1 MKEPMYSKLPHSH
14 SPIGKDVELLIDFLT
29 EIFASKKQE
38 IIHADCD
45 VGLIDLH
52 LVRQPLWSVFSF
64 PFTALAG
71 GTLACTLAT
80 GVAGYTGVAVAEEL
94 ADEVDVPLTGAR
106 RRRS

>member
-64 PFTALAG
+64 PFN
-71 GTLACTLAT
+71 
-80 GVAGYTGVAVAEEL
+80 VPHQ
-94 ADEVDVPLTGAR
+94 VDG
-106 RRRS
+106 RSTNPNTSFRMRSSCSGWSLPIP